1 MAQLSSCQSGLDS
14 VPCFAFILTNDK
26 LTCLVKSRLV
36 KLEVSCDTLPNKESK
51 FNCLQANCRK
61 GKCYLSS
68 CPVAIHC
75 PAFQQPHP
83 LAPSQ
88 LTEELFR
95 KSDRKTRQETLRN
108 AAKKTENENDD
119 DNGEDFNT
127 RKQFLCKMFKSGG
140 NVTNKFK
147 NSVAMPSWYQAL

>member
-1 MAQLSSCQSGLDS
+1 MILYRTKKASLTVCRRTAGKGNVTCRVVLLPSIAPPSSS
-14 VPCFAFILTNDK
+14 
-26 LTCLVKSRLV
+26 
-36 KLEVSCDTLPNKESK
+36 
-51 FNCLQANCRK
+51 
-61 GKCYLSS
+61 
-68 CPVAIHC
+68 
-75 PAFQQPHP
+75 P

-147 NSVAMPSWYQAL
+147 NSVAMPS